1 MMDRSRQVGSLG
13 GWRAQNAD
21 RVIRMTEQIVT
32 ALQAGAVDLTSA
44 QEALD
49 VAKALHAHHD
59 YSEAVAQA
67 KRAETLAAT
76 LNERFTRYM
85 VAWTAMQACMEDLRA
100 VGFPTDR
107 LEAALAAADKETVH
121 AVEEAGALVPNYHGA
136 AAMIEQATEE
146 ARALLARA
154 KEASHEILTA
164 SLAVEALAD
173 AGPTEAP
180 AWIALRLE
188 EMVEQATRDLA
199 LGNVSAARRIASEV
213 EVRAEDSLA
222 GAFRVWEILDMAASV
237 LDGLGAE
244 GPALEALF
252 QKVESAREALRG
264 GTVDRDTAAVVA
276 RRLSDEVADYAGHY
290 PQARRAVERAERV
303 YAGLQRRGFSS
314 YEVEQALTRARR
326 ALGAGQWAAV
336 RDTVGRASESFLR
349 LRRDQDALARSI
361 DDLDERVAL
370 LKGFDLPLLSDIEEI
385 VGRAK
390 EEVRNGRLSG
400 ANEDLLLASLLMEQ
414 ATRNGS

>member
-1 MMDRSRQVGSLG
+1 
-13 GWRAQNAD
+13 
-21 RVIRMTEQIVT
+21 MTEQIVT
-32 ALQAGAVDLTSA
+32 ALQAGAVDLTPA
-44 QEALD
+44 QEALG

-76 LNERFTRYM
+76 LNDRFTRYM
-85 VAWTAMQACMEDLRA
+85 AAWKSMQACREELRA

-107 LEAALAAADKETVH
+107 LEAALAAADRETVH
-121 AVEEAGALVPNYHGA
+121 TVEEAGTLVPNYHGA
-136 AAMIEQATEE
+136 AAMLEEATEE
-146 ARALLARA
+146 ARALVSRAR
-154 KEASHEILTA
+154 EASHEILTA
-164 SLAVEALAD
+164 SLAVEALAE

-180 AWIALRLE
+180 TWLALRLE
-188 EMVEQATRDLA
+188 EMVEGATRDLA
-199 LGNVSAARRIASEV
+199 LGNVSAARRIAAEV
-213 EVRAEDSLA
+213 KVRAEDSLA
-222 GAFRVWEILDMAASV
+222 GASRVGEILDMAASM

-244 GPALEALF
+244 GPALDGLIR
-252 QKVESAREALRG
+252 KVESAREALRR
-264 GTVDRDTAAVVA
+264 GTVDRETAAVAA
-276 RRLSDEVADYAGHY
+276 RRLSDEVAAYAGQY
-290 PQARRAVERAERV
+290 PRARRVLERAERV
-303 YAGLQRRGFSS
+303 YADLQRQGFSS
-314 YEVEQALTRARR
+314 YEVERTLTRGRR
-326 ALGAGQWAAV
+326 ALGVGEWTVV

-361 DDLDERVAL
+361 ADLDERVTL

-400 ANEDLLLASLLMEQ
+400 ANEDLLLASLLMAQ